1 MKKITIIYFM
11 ALCSIGYAQNGPINF
26 ETSGNGATW
35 TWNTFENGTPPAALE
50 IIANPFPSGINT
62 SATVAKLTPLIIGE
76 PWAGVENIHPASNPT
91 GASPFGSYTITAS
104 NCTVKIMVYKSVISD
119 VGIKFATATNGSTG
133 QIKVPNTL
141 INQWEELTFD
151 FSGKIGETNDQII
164 IFPDFQTRTTNNVCY
179 FDNITFG
186 SQVIKPEFPL
196 DFESTVVYYNFLN
209 SNSAVGTKLANPDSS
224 GINTSANV
232 GKITKNIPGVAW
244 ACSYLELGSAIDFS
258 TINSIK
264 MKVWSPIAGVVMKLK
279 LENLTNPAFNV
290 EVDVTNTVANAWEE
304 LTFTFPG
311 IVNANS
317 YKRVV
322 FFFNFNNNG
331 AGESYY
337 FDDVK
342 LNTNLSLQN
351 FLNDKINIFPNP
363 ANDLITISSDNLI
376 EAISLYNVLG
386 QEVISSRPNNN
397 NQTIDIAS
405 LNSGVYIIKTTIAGA
420 TSSSRIVKK

>member
-1 MKKITIIYFM
+1 M

-62 SATVAKLTPLIIGE
+62 SATVAKLTPLIIGA

-119 VGIKFATATNGSTG
+119 VGIKFATSTNGSTG

-196 DFESTVVYYNFLN
+196 DFESNVVFYNFLN

-258 TINSIK
+258 TYNSIK
-264 MKVWSPIAGVVMKLK
+264 MKVWSPVSGIVVKLK
-279 LENLTNPAFNV
+279 LENLNNDASLNR
-290 EVDVTNTVANAWEE
+290 EIDVVNTVANAWEE

-311 IVNANS
+311 IVNANN

-322 FFFNFNNNG
+322 FFFNFNSPG

-342 LNTNLSLQN
+342 LNINLSLQN
-351 FLNDKINIFPNP
+351 FSNDKINIFPNP
-363 ANDLITISSDNLI
+363 ANDLITISSDKLI

>member
-1 MKKITIIYFM
+1 M
-11 ALCSIGYAQNGPINF
+11 
-26 ETSGNGATW
+26 
-35 TWNTFENGTPPAALE
+35 
-50 IIANPFPSGINT
+50 
-62 SATVAKLTPLIIGE
+62 
-76 PWAGVENIHPASNPT
+76 
-91 GASPFGSYTITAS
+91 
-104 NCTVKIMVYKSVISD
+104 
-119 VGIKFATATNGSTG
+119 
-133 QIKVPNTL
+133 
-141 INQWEELTFD
+141 
-151 FSGKIGETNDQII
+151 
-164 IFPDFQTRTTNNVCY
+164 
-179 FDNITFG
+179 
-186 SQVIKPEFPL
+186 
-196 DFESTVVYYNFLN
+196 DFESTVVFYNFLN

-258 TINSIK
+258 TYNSIK
-264 MKVWSPIAGVVMKLK
+264 MKVWSPVSGIVVKLK
-279 LENLTNPAFNV
+279 LENLNNDASLNR
-290 EVDVTNTVANAWEE
+290 EIDVVNTVANAWEE

-311 IVNANS
+311 IVNANN

-322 FFFNFNNNG
+322 FFFNFNSPG

-342 LNTNLSLQN
+342 LNINLSLQN
-351 FLNDKINIFPNP
+351 FSNDKINIFPNP
-363 ANDLITISSDNLI
+363 ANDLITISSDKLI

-405 LNSGVYIIKTTIAGA
+405 LNSGVYIVKTTIAGV

>member
-1 MKKITIIYFM
+1 M

-35 TWNTFENGTPPAALE
+35 TWNTFENGTPPAPLE

-62 SATVAKLTPLIIGE
+62 SATVAKLTPIVGGA

-91 GASPFGSYTITAS
+91 GASPFGAYTITAS

-133 QIKVPNTL
+133 EIKVPNTL

-151 FSGKIGETNDQII
+151 FSGKIGETNDQIV

-196 DFESTVVYYNFLN
+196 DFESTVVFYNFLN

-258 TINSIK
+258 TYNSIK
-264 MKVWSPIAGVVMKLK
+264 MKVWSPVSGIVVKLK
-279 LENLTNPAFNV
+279 LENLNNDASLNR
-290 EVDVTNTVANAWEE
+290 EIDVVNTVANAWEE

-311 IVNANS
+311 IVNANN

-351 FLNDKINIFPNP
+351 FSNDKINIFPNP

>member
-1 MKKITIIYFM
+1 M
-11 ALCSIGYAQNGPINF
+11 AICSIGYAQNGPINF
-26 ETSGNGATW
+26 ETPGMGATW
-35 TWNTFENGTPPAALE
+35 TWNTFENGTPPAPLE

-62 SATVAKLTPLIIGE
+62 SATVAKLTPIVGGA
-76 PWAGVENIHPASNPT
+76 PWAGVENIHPASNPS
-91 GASPFGSYTITAS
+91 GASPFGSFTITAT

-133 QIKVPNTL
+133 EIKVPNTL

-196 DFESTVVYYNFLN
+196 DFESNVVFYNFLN
-209 SNSAVGTKLANPDSS
+209 SNSAVGTKIANPDSS

-258 TINSIK
+258 TYNSIK

-279 LENLTNPAFNV
+279 IENQAANLTR
-290 EVDVTNTVANAWEE
+290 EIDVVNTVANAWEE
-304 LTFTFPG
+304 LTFNFPG

-351 FLNDKINIFPNP
+351 FSNEKIIIFPNP
-363 ANDLITISSDNLI
+363 ANDLITISSDKLI

-386 QEVISSRPNNN
+386 QEVISSKPNNTQ
-397 NQTIDIAS
+397 QTIDIAS
-405 LNSGVYIIKTTIAGA
+405 LNSGVYIIKTTIAGV
-420 TSSSRIVKK
+420 TSSSRVVKN

>member
-1 MKKITIIYFM
+1 M

-62 SATVAKLTPLIIGE
+62 SATVAKLTPLIIGA

-119 VGIKFATATNGSTG
+119 VGIKFATSTNGSTG

-196 DFESTVVYYNFLN
+196 DFESNVVFYNFLN

-258 TINSIK
+258 TYNSIK
-264 MKVWSPIAGVVMKLK
+264 MKVWSPVSGIVVKLK
-279 LENLTNPAFNV
+279 LENLNNDASLNR
-290 EVDVTNTVANAWEE
+290 EIDVVNTVANAWEE

-311 IVNANS
+311 IVNANN

-322 FFFNFNNNG
+322 FFFNFNSPG

-351 FLNDKINIFPNP
+351 FSNDKINIFPNP
-363 ANDLITISSDNLI
+363 ANDLITISSDKLI

-397 NQTIDIAS
+397 NQTIDIS
-405 LNSGVYIIKTTIAGA
+405 TINSGVYIVKTTIAGV
-420 TSSSRIVKK
+420 TSSSRVVKN

>member
-1 MKKITIIYFM
+1 M

-26 ETSGNGATW
+26 ETPGMGATW

-186 SQVIKPEFPL
+186 PQVVKPQFPL
-196 DFESTVVYYNFLN
+196 DFESNTVFYNFLN
-209 SNSAVGTKLANPDSS
+209 SNYAVGARIANPNSS

-232 GKITKNIPGVAW
+232 GKLTKNSPGVPW
-244 ACSYLELGSAIDFS
+244 ACSFLELGTAIDFS

-264 MKVWSPIAGVVMKLK
+264 MKVWSPVAGVVMKLK
-279 LENLTNPAFNV
+279 LENLTNPTFNV

-304 LTFTFPG
+304 LTFNFPG

-322 FFFNFNNNG
+322 FFFNFNTAG
-331 AGESYY
+331 SGESYY

-342 LNTNLSLQN
+342 LNTSLSLQS
-351 FLNDKINIFPNP
+351 FDKEDIKVFPNP
-363 ANDLITISSDNLI
+363 ANNYINVVSGNNSIIEDISIYNFIGQKIDSLQPNTAEKTVD
-376 EAISLYNVLG
+376 ISNY
-386 QEVISSRPNNN
+386 
-397 NQTIDIAS
+397 
-405 LNSGVYIIKTTIAGA
+405 NSGIYIVKTSILGKTSATRIIK
-420 TSSSRIVKK
+420 R

>member
-1 MKKITIIYFM
+1 
-11 ALCSIGYAQNGPINF
+11 
-26 ETSGNGATW
+26 
-35 TWNTFENGTPPAALE
+35 
-50 IIANPFPSGINT
+50 
-62 SATVAKLTPLIIGE
+62 
-76 PWAGVENIHPASNPT
+76 
-91 GASPFGSYTITAS
+91 
-104 NCTVKIMVYKSVISD
+104 MVYKSVISD

-196 DFESTVVYYNFLN
+196 DFESTVVFYNFLN

>member
-1 MKKITIIYFM
+1 M

-26 ETSGNGATW
+26 ETSGIGATW

-50 IIANPFPSGINT
+50 IVANPFQSGINT
-62 SATVAKLTPLIIGE
+62 SATVAKLTPLIIGA
-76 PWAGVENIHPASNPT
+76 PWAGVENIHPGSIPT
-91 GASPFGSYTITAS
+91 AGASPFGSYTINSS

-133 QIKVPNTL
+133 EIKVPNTL

-151 FSGKIGETNDQII
+151 FSSKIGETNDQII

-186 SQVIKPEFPL
+186 SQVVKPELPL
-196 DFESTVVYYNFLN
+196 DFESSVVFYNFLN
-209 SNSAVGTKLANPDSS
+209 SNSAVGIKIANPDSS

-244 ACSYLELGSAIDFS
+244 ACCYLELGSAIDFS
-258 TINSIK
+258 TYSSIK

-279 LENLTNPAFNV
+279 IENQAANLTR
-290 EVDVTNTVANAWEE
+290 EVDVINTVANAWEE
-304 LTFTFPG
+304 LTFNFPG

-351 FLNDKINIFPNP
+351 FSNDKINIFPNP

-386 QEVISSRPNNN
+386 QEVISSKPNNTQ
-397 NQTIDIAS
+397 QTIDIAA
-405 LNSGVYIIKTTIAGA
+405 LNSGVYIVKTTIAGV
-420 TSSSRIVKK
+420 TSSSRIVKN

>member
-1 MKKITIIYFM
+1 M

-35 TWNTFENGTPPAALE
+35 TWNTFENGTPPAPLE

-62 SATVAKLTPLIIGE
+62 SATVAKLTPLIIGA

-186 SQVIKPEFPL
+186 PQVVKPQFPL
-196 DFESTVVYYNFLN
+196 DFESNTVFYNFLN
-209 SNSAVGTKLANPDSS
+209 SNYAVGARIANPNSS

-232 GKITKNIPGVAW
+232 GKLKKNSPGVPW
-244 ACSYLELGSAIDFS
+244 ACSFLELGTAIDFS

-264 MKVWSPIAGVVMKLK
+264 MKVWSPVAGVVMKLK
-279 LENLTNPAFNV
+279 LENLTNPTFNV

-304 LTFTFPG
+304 LTFNFPG

-322 FFFNFNNNG
+322 FFFNFNTAG
-331 AGESYY
+331 SGESYY

-342 LNTNLSLQN
+342 LNTSLSLQS
-351 FLNDKINIFPNP
+351 FDKEDIKVFPNP
-363 ANDLITISSDNLI
+363 ANNYINVVSGNNSIIEDISIYNFIGQKIDSLQPNTAEKTVD
-376 EAISLYNVLG
+376 ISNY
-386 QEVISSRPNNN
+386 
-397 NQTIDIAS
+397 
-405 LNSGVYIIKTTIAGA
+405 NSGIYIVKTSILGKTSATRIIK
-420 TSSSRIVKK
+420 R